1 MARLRA
7 VFFTIAIL
15 IGIFALAGCMVDE
28 GTTNGNALPPNTP
41 QVPIPSSPGEF
52 LPDESEILV
61 YEERSVSTFSPEL
74 DTVPSS
80 VQDYYSP
87 SGYPVSYNPHPLRHL
102 MVENGVKVN
111 PVVFTID
118 VCVDGGCTSWMTLSN
133 VEGPALAEIPKIQ
146 WIRYWKR
153 LVSVTVPYPT
163 TYQQSHTYTE
173 GTSETT
179 GESLSLS
186 LGVSASGWGVGL
198 SAELTQTF
206 THEVTVSSETSI
218 TKTFTCN
225 SEQGKIIQFT
235 VWQLVEGFR
244 FRNSDGT
251 AFTDPEYDFYQLP
264 DIGNETN
271 QLYMSVVEF
280 DG

>member
-1 MARLRA
+1 MMARLRA
-7 VFFTIAIL
+7 IFFTIAIL
-15 IGIFALAGCMVDE
+15 IGIFASAGCMVDD
-28 GTTNGNALPPNTP
+28 GTTNGNLPPNTP
-41 QVPIPSSPGEF
+41 QVPIPKFPGEL
-52 LPDESEILV
+52 LPDTSEILV
-61 YEERSVSTFSPEL
+61 YEETGVSTFSPEL
-74 DTVPSS
+74 DTVPEPFLS
-80 VQDYYSP
+80 DYDMSF
-87 SGYPVSYNPHPLRHL
+87 GVIYNPHPQRRL

-111 PVVFTID
+111 PVAFNIK
-118 VCVDGGCTSWMTLSN
+118 VCMDAGCDGGVYLSN
-133 VEGPALAEIPKIQ
+133 LEGPALAEIPKIQ

-163 TYQQSHTYTE
+163 IYQQSHTYTE

-225 SEQGKIIQFT
+225 SEPGKILQFT

-251 AFTDPEYDFYQLP
+251 AFTDPVYDFYQLP

>member
-1 MARLRA
+1 MARLRTI
-7 VFFTIAIL
+7 FFTIAIL
-15 IGIFALAGCMVDE
+15 TGIFASAGCMVDE

-41 QVPIPSSPGEF
+41 QVPIPSSAGGF
-52 LPDESEILV
+52 LPDTSEILV
-61 YEERSVSTFSPEL
+61 YEETDVSTFSPEL
-74 DTVPSS
+74 DTVPEPFLS
-80 VQDYYSP
+80 DYDNF
-87 SGYPVSYNPHPLRHL
+87 GFGVIYNPHPLRRL

-111 PVVFTID
+111 PVLLDIK
-118 VCVDGGCTSWMTLSN
+118 VCMDAGCDGGVYWSN
-133 VEGPALAEIPKIQ
+133 RNGQALAEIPKIQ

-251 AFTDPEYDFYQLP
+251 AFTDPVYDFYQLP

>member
-7 VFFTIAIL
+7 VFFTIAIP
-15 IGIFALAGCMVDE
+15 IGIFASTGCNVDN

-41 QVPIPSSPGEF
+41 QVPIPSYAGEI
-52 LPDESEILV
+52 LPNTSNLLV
-61 YEERSVSTFSPEL
+61 YEEASVSTFSPEL
-74 DTVPSS
+74 DTVPEPFLSTYDMGFG
-80 VQDYYSP
+80 VIYSP
-87 SGYPVSYNPHPLRHL
+87 HPYRCL
-102 MVENGVKVN
+102 MVENGVKVD
-111 PVVFTID
+111 PVLLDIKACMDAGCEGGATFSD
-118 VCVDGGCTSWMTLSN
+118 VNGQ
-133 VEGPALAEIPKIQ
+133 PLAEIPKIQ
-146 WIRYWKR
+146 WIRYWKK

-163 TYQQSHTYTE
+163 TYEQSHTYTE

-179 GESLSLS
+179 GESFSLS
-186 LGVSASGWGVGL
+186 LGVSASGWAVGL

-225 SEQGKIIQFT
+225 SLPGKIIQFT

-251 AFTDPEYDFYQLP
+251 AFTDPVYDFYQLP
-264 DIGNETN
+264 DIGNETD

-280 DG
+280 NE

>member
-7 VFFTIAIL
+7 IFFTIAIL
-15 IGIFALAGCMVDE
+15 IGIFASAGCMVDDD
-28 GTTNGNALPPNTP
+28 TTTGNVLPPNTP
-41 QVPIPSSPGEF
+41 QVPIPSYAGEV
-52 LPDESEILV
+52 LPVTSEILV
-61 YEERSVSTFSPEL
+61 YEEASVSTFSPEL
-74 DTVPSS
+74 DTVPEPFLSTYDFGFG
-80 VQDYYSP
+80 VI
-87 SGYPVSYNPHPLRHL
+87 YNPHPYRCL

-111 PVVFTID
+111 PVLLDIKACTD
-118 VCVDGGCTSWMTLSN
+118 AGCDGGAYISDL
-133 VEGPALAEIPKIQ
+133 EGPALAEIPKIQ
-146 WIRYWKR
+146 WIRYWKK
-153 LVSVTVPYPT
+153 LISVTVPYPT

-179 GESLSLS
+179 GESFTLS

-198 SAELTQTF
+198 SAELSQTF

-225 SEQGKIIQFT
+225 SVPGKIIQFT

-244 FRNSDGT
+244 FRNSDYT
-251 AFTDPEYDFYQLP
+251 AFTDPVYDFYQLP
-264 DIGNETN
+264 EIGNETD

-280 DG
+280 DE